1 LLGRLKSGTFY
12 PKEIYNINQKA
23 FNEVVDREKIE
34 EEEDEV
40 EYEIDEEEDEIDE
53 DEDIDEEEMRRL
65 EEEED
70 KDGGSI
76 EDIGS
81 DEE

>member
-1 LLGRLKSGTFY
+1 M
-12 PKEIYNINQKA
+12 
-23 FNEVVDREKIE
+23 
-34 EEEDEV
+34 
-40 EYEIDEEEDEIDE
+40 
-53 DEDIDEEEMRRL
+53 DEEEMRRL

-76 EDIGS
+76 EDLGS